1 MIPHQLIGKRYRL
14 GSNFEQHG
22 TGDCLSLARA
32 VLAYYG
38 ITTPEPQRQWYRRLK
53 RGDTAVFREELERW
67 GDRTELLDCGVVA
80 LCQADAGYGLATWY
94 LNGWIHY
101 AGSVVKWSPS
111 EALQVHALY
120 CPRK

>member
-94 LNGWIHY
+94 LDGWIHY
-101 AGSVVKWSPS
+101 AGSVVKWSPYG
-111 EALQVHALY
+111 ALQVHALY

>member
-1 MIPHQLIGKRYRL
+1 MIPHQLIGKPYRL

-38 ITTPEPQRQWYRRLK
+38 ITTPEPQRQWYRRL
-53 RGDTAVFREELERW
+53 RQGDTAVFEEELERW
-67 GDRTELLDCGVVA
+67 GIKTSVLDCGVVA

-94 LNGWIHY
+94 LDGWIHY
-101 AGSVVKWSPS
+101 AESVVKWSTS

-120 CPRK
+120 CQRK

>member
-32 VLAYYG
+32 VLFHYG

-53 RGDTAVFREELERW
+53 NGDTAVFREELERW
-67 GDRTELLDCGVVA
+67 GNRTELLDCGVVA

-101 AGSVVKWSPS
+101 AGSVVKWSPHG
-111 EALQVHALY
+111 ALQVHALY

>member
-14 GSNFEQHG
+14 GSNFEQHS
-22 TGDCLSLARA
+22 TGDCLSLARI

-67 GDRTELLDCGVVA
+67 GNRTELLDCGVVA

-101 AGSVVKWSPS
+101 AGSVVKWSPHG
-111 EALQVHALY
+111 ALQVHAFY

>member
-1 MIPHQLIGKRYRL
+1 MIPHQLIGRRYRL

-94 LNGWIHY
+94 LDGWIHY